1 MDQLSKL
8 DLDGFN
14 PEMSFQITLDNY
26 KDKNDNNESP
36 SIDLISNNIQTRL
49 KKDISESVMNLTQC
63 FICLS
68 ISNYPLSCPKCNN
81 FACKDCLEKYF
92 GEEDEKKC
100 PLCNQIIRKS
110 DLKRNKTIRE
120 IENIIYKEDTKN
132 NKIKE
137 LTKIANEKRKKLW
150 EKQEKYLDNLINN
163 VIQYQEN
170 MREYRKKYEIY
181 IIKWK
186 QQIDKVF
193 AQYEKKVENLIDL
206 LLKYKQ
212 KYGKDLSEPI
222 KLKDKKEKNI
232 NSLVNEIVS
241 MDRSFFNEENKKN
254 ENNYKYKANSLLD
267 DIIQKSN
274 EFFITPILIMPNIS
288 NYNIEILYINQ
299 KEFKKGKINKKNYN
313 VHIGDYQLQY
323 MLDTKNYLV
332 KCKLL
337 IINNRDVS
345 FFPIQKKILDE
356 KFYEIIPMKDVSG
369 LIDYNYEAEFDM
381 NELKNN
387 TKLTIRLEAKI
398 QIFSVIG

>member
-49 KKDISESVMNLTQC
+49 KKDISDSVMNLTQC

-193 AQYEKKVENLIDL
+193 AQYEKKVENLIYL

-212 KYGKDLSEPI
+212 KYGK
-222 KLKDKKEKNI
+222 N
-232 NSLVNEIVS
+232 
-241 MDRSFFNEENKKN
+241 
-254 ENNYKYKANSLLD
+254 
-267 DIIQKSN
+267 
-274 EFFITPILIMPNIS
+274 
-288 NYNIEILYINQ
+288 
-299 KEFKKGKINKKNYN
+299 
-313 VHIGDYQLQY
+313 
-323 MLDTKNYLV
+323 
-332 KCKLL
+332 
-337 IINNRDVS
+337 
-345 FFPIQKKILDE
+345 
-356 KFYEIIPMKDVSG
+356 
-369 LIDYNYEAEFDM
+369 
-381 NELKNN
+381 
-387 TKLTIRLEAKI
+387 
-398 QIFSVIG
+398 

>member
-1 MDQLSKL
+1 MDQSSKL

-49 KKDISESVMNLTQC
+49 KKDISDSVMNLTQC

-288 NYNIEILYINQ
+288 NYNIEILYIDQ
-299 KEFKKGKINKKNYN
+299 KEFKKGNITKKDYN
-313 VHIGDYQLQY
+313 VHIGNYKLQHIF
-323 MLDTKNYLV
+323 DTKNYLV

>member
-1 MDQLSKL
+1 MDQSSKL

-49 KKDISESVMNLTQC
+49 KKDISDSVMNLTQC

-323 MLDTKNYLV
+323 MFDTKNYLV

>member
-49 KKDISESVMNLTQC
+49 KKDISDSVMNLTQC

-100 PLCNQIIRKS
+100 PLCNQIIRKN

-313 VHIGDYQLQY
+313 VHIGDCQLQY
-323 MLDTKNYLV
+323 MFDTKNYLV

-337 IINNRDVS
+337 INNERDVS

-356 KFYEIIPMKDVSG
+356 KFYEIIPMKDISG
-369 LIDYNYEAEFDM
+369 LIDYNYEAEFDI

-387 TKLTIRLEAKI
+387 SKITIRIETKV

>member
-1 MDQLSKL
+1 MDQSSKL

-26 KDKNDNNESP
+26 KDKDDNNESP
-36 SIDLISNNIQTRL
+36 SIDLISNDLKVRL

-163 VIQYQEN
+163 VIQYQDN

-232 NSLVNEIVS
+232 NSYVNEIVS

-323 MLDTKNYLV
+323 MFDTKNYLV

>member
-49 KKDISESVMNLTQC
+49 KKDISDSVMNLTQC

-150 EKQEKYLDNLINN
+150 EKRVTYLDNLINSA
-163 VIQYQEN
+163 IQYQEN

-323 MLDTKNYLV
+323 MFDTKNYLV

-387 TKLTIRLEAKI
+387 TKLILLILKKM
-398 QIFSVIG
+398 

>member
-49 KKDISESVMNLTQC
+49 KKDISDSVMNLTQC

-150 EKQEKYLDNLINN
+150 EKRVTYLDNLINSA
-163 VIQYQEN
+163 IQYQEN

-323 MLDTKNYLV
+323 MFDTKNYLV

>member
-49 KKDISESVMNLTQC
+49 KKDISDSVMNLTQC

-232 NSLVNEIVS
+232 NSLVNKIVS

-323 MLDTKNYLV
+323 MFDTKNYLV

>member
-49 KKDISESVMNLTQC
+49 KKDISDSVMNLTQC

-288 NYNIEILYINQ
+288 NYNIEILYIDQ

-323 MLDTKNYLV
+323 MFDTKNYLV

>member
-274 EFFITPILIMPNIS
+274 EFFITPVLIMPNIS

-323 MLDTKNYLV
+323 MFDTKNYLV

>member
-1 MDQLSKL
+1 MEQLSKL
-8 DLDGFN
+8 NLEGFN

-26 KDKNDNNESP
+26 EDKNNNENP
-36 SIDLISNNIQTRL
+36 SIDLISNDLQARL
-49 KKDISESVMNLTQC
+49 KKDITESVMNLTQC

-68 ISNYPLSCPKCNN
+68 IADYPLSCPKCNN
-81 FACKDCLEKYF
+81 FACKECLEKYF
-92 GEEDEKKC
+92 GEENEKKC
-100 PLCNQIIRKS
+100 PLCNQLIKKN
-110 DLKRNKTIRE
+110 DLKKNKTIRE
-120 IENIIYKEDTKN
+120 IEKIIYKEDTKN

-137 LTKIANEKRKKLW
+137 LSKIVNEKKKKLW
-150 EKQEKYLDNLINN
+150 ENQEQYLNNLINN

-170 MREYRKKYEIY
+170 MRQYRKKYELY

-193 AQYEKKVENLIDL
+193 AQYEKKIEKLLDL
-206 LLKYKQ
+206 LLQYRQ
-212 KYGKDLSEPI
+212 KNSKDLSESI
-222 KLKDKKEKNI
+222 KSKEKKNI
-232 NSLVNEIVS
+232 NSLVNEIVLL
-241 MDRSFFNEENKKN
+241 DRNFFNEENKKQ
-254 ENNYKYKANSLLD
+254 EINYKYKANGLLE
-267 DIIQKSN
+267 DIIKKSN

-288 NYNIEILYINQ
+288 NYNIEILYIDQ
-299 KEFKKGKINKKNYN
+299 KEFKKGNITKKDYN
-313 VHIGDYQLQY
+313 VHIGNYKLQHIF
-323 MLDTKNYLV
+323 DTQNYLV

-337 IINNRDVS
+337 INNERDVS

-356 KFYEIIPMKDVSG
+356 KFYEIIPMKDISG

>member
-323 MLDTKNYLV
+323 MFDTKNYLV

>member
-49 KKDISESVMNLTQC
+49 KKDISDSVMNLTQC

-193 AQYEKKVENLIDL
+193 TQYEKKVENLIDL

-323 MLDTKNYLV
+323 MFDTKNYLV

>member
-1 MDQLSKL
+1 MEQLSKL
-8 DLDGFN
+8 NLEGFN

-323 MLDTKNYLV
+323 MFDTKNYLV